1 MLGNV
6 CVPESAAPFCYEFAK
21 ENKMLNS
28 AKSDHVGTFSRARNI
43 RAKFLRQFGRDEDGT
58 ILVMAL
64 LLLVIMLVLGGMAV
78 DFMRFESRRALL
90 QSVSD
95 RAVLAAAELD
105 QTLDAKEVVVDY
117 FKKAGFE
124 GSIVGEPVIG
134 GNGVDSRS
142 VGVTAQFELN
152 TFYLRFI
159 GIDQLE
165 APAQSAAIEGV
176 GAVEISLIVDVSGSM
191 YTEVSDV
198 DVPSI
203 SACDGPMDPPAPT
216 TKGSMRKIDI
226 LQEAACN
233 FVNKLII
240 PEYDDQISISLVP
253 YSEHVNIGDDL
264 FDAIKTTNPLIVDPP
279 KYDGSQESF
288 TNPALCVEIPDAEFL
303 TTEFNDTIT
312 YRQVESWQSNQH
324 GYGGWEGTPGT
335 RDYKIGALD
344 QPLCPNNVNEQII
357 PISQDANAL
366 RTAIDGLRPRGG
378 TAIFQ
383 GLKWGVTLLD
393 SSFQTTIA
401 SLPGGVIDN
410 AFANTRPAKYR
421 TKDPAST
428 TVKYVVLMTDG
439 QNSDSSRVDHDD
451 HYDTAQMVRLF
462 NTYNFPFLWYT
473 ANYQSNA
480 LSAELNNIPGKP
492 FNGGYST
499 VRTGLLSSDL
509 AYTADSADTLMQN
522 MCTAARDQGITIF
535 TIAMAAETHG
545 QNEMRE
551 CASLPQFYFET
562 EGGSLVKI
570 FEQIADQITDLRL
583 SL

>member
-1 MLGNV
+1 
-6 CVPESAAPFCYEFAK
+6 
-21 ENKMLNS
+21 MLNS
-28 AKSDHVGTFSRARNI
+28 AKSDHVGTCNKARNI

-58 ILVMAL
+58 ILVTTL
-64 LLLVIMLVLGGMAV
+64 LLLIIMLVLGGMAV

-105 QTLDAKEVVVDY
+105 QSLDSKEVVIDY

-134 GNGVDSRS
+134 GNGVDSKS
-142 VGVTAQFELN
+142 VGVTARFEMD

-159 GIDQLE
+159 GIDELE

-176 GAVEISLIVDVSGSM
+176 GAVEISLIIDVSGSM
-191 YTEVSDV
+191 YNMVEDV
-198 DVPSI
+198 QVPSV
-203 SACDGPMDPPAPT
+203 SACDGPSASAPST
-216 TKGSMRKIDI
+216 TTGDMRRIEI

-233 FVNKLII
+233 FVNKLIV
-240 PEYDDQISISLVP
+240 PEYDDQVSISLIP
-253 YSEHVNIGDDL
+253 YSEHVNIGPDL
-264 FDAIKTTNPLIVDPP
+264 FNAIRTSNPTIIDPP
-279 KYDGSQESF
+279 LADGTQESY
-288 TNPALCVEIPDAEFL
+288 TNPALCVEIPDAEFS
-303 TTEFNDTIT
+303 TTEFNETIT
-312 YRQVESWQSNQH
+312 YQQVESWQSNQH

-335 RDYKIGALD
+335 RNYRVGDLD
-344 QPLCPNNVNEQII
+344 QPLCPNNVNERII

-393 SSFQTTIA
+393 PSFQTTIA
-401 SLPGGVIDN
+401 GLPGGVIDN
-410 AFANTRPAKYR
+410 AFANTRPSTYKA
-421 TKDPAST
+421 KDPNST
-428 TVKYVVLMTDG
+428 TVKYLVLMTDG

-473 ANYQSNA
+473 ANYESNA
-480 LSAELNNIPGKP
+480 LRAELNAIPGNP
-492 FNGGYST
+492 FAGNYT
-499 VRTGLLSSDL
+499 NVRNGLLSSDL

-522 MCTAARDQGITIF
+522 MCNAAKAEDIIIF
-535 TIAMAAETHG
+535 TIAMDAETHG
-545 QNEMRE
+545 QDEMRE
-551 CASLPQFYFET
+551 CASRPQFYFET
-562 EGGSLVKI
+562 EGDSLVQI